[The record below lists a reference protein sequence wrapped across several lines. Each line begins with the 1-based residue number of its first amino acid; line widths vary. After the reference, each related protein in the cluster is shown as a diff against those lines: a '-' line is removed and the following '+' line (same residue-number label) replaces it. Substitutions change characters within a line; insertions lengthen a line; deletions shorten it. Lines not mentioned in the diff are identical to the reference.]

1 MDEKFPKD
9 ARLLHH
15 LLDAQAAARPQDVA
29 VRDARD
35 SWTWQQ
41 LQAQTRAAADWLRRA
56 GVTPGDRI
64 VVRLPNVRETTAL
77 LYAAS
82 RVGAALVPISAE
94 MKEFHLR
101 AVIADCAP
109 RLVVVTDGAGEWAG
123 GLTDRPV
130 HEVGALWAELTAD
143 GEGAEA
149 GQGPDTPAV
158 LVYTSGSTST
168 PKGIICPHAQMLF
181 AAHSINEVLGYR
193 ADDTVFVRVPLS
205 FDYGLFQVLLCAVA
219 GATLVLADSE
229 ADSKLHILIRES
241 GATVLPLVPSLGGP
255 LIRLAQRDPR
265 PTRLRMFTSTGAA
278 LEQRIIDGLWKC
290 FPGARVVRMYGISE
304 CKRITIMPPDQDH
317 ERPGS
322 SGLPIPGTEVAILD
336 PDGNEVPAG
345 ESGEITV
352 TGPHVMAG
360 YWNLPEITAR
370 TYRPDPATG
379 TTRLFTG
386 DYGRVDE
393 DGYLYFE
400 GRRDDMFKRKGMRV
414 STIEIEGAAMDIPGV
429 RNAAALKPTAD
440 RDLMIFV
447 ESDELAPQA
456 VLRELA
462 ARLEAVKV
470 PALCKVLGSF
480 PLTSNGKNAKQ
491 QLEAMLD
498 AEAAK

>member
-1 MDEKFPKD
+1 MDENLTKD
-9 ARLLHH
+9 ATLLHH
-15 LLDAQAAARPQDVA
+15 LVDAQAAARPQDVA

-35 SWTWQQ
+35 SWTWEQ
-41 LQAQTRAAADWLRRA
+41 LAAQTRAVADWLRRA

-101 AVIADCAP
+101 AVIADCEP
-109 RLVVVTDGAGEWAG
+109 RLVVVADGVGEWVS
-123 GLTDRPV
+123 GLTERPV
-130 HEVGALWAELTAD
+130 HEVGALWSELAAD
-143 GEGAEA
+143 GDTAEA
-149 GQGPDTPAV
+149 GQAPDTPAV
-158 LVYTSGSTST
+158 LIYTSGSTAT

-181 AAHSINEVLGYR
+181 AARSINEVLGYR

-205 FDYGLFQVLLCAVA
+205 FDYGLFQVLLCAVS
-219 GATLVLADSE
+219 GASLVLADSE

-304 CKRITIMPPDQDH
+304 CKRITIMPPDQDQ

-322 SGLPIPGTEVAILD
+322 SGLPIPGTRVAILD

-370 TYRPDPATG
+370 TYRPDAETG
-379 TTRLFTG
+379 GTRLFTG
-386 DYGRVDE
+386 DYGRVDA

-447 ESDELAPQA
+447 ESDELTPQA

-462 ARLEAVKV
+462 TRLEAVKV
-470 PALCKVLGSF
+470 PALCKVLDAF

-491 QLEAMLD
+491 QLAALLD
-498 AEAAK
+498 AEGAK